1 MKTILTKKQIED
13 KILRMSFQIIENNL
27 EEKELYLIGLE
38 KNGFTI
44 AKKIEKN
51 ITNKSHIKIK
61 TIKMSLDKKEK
72 RNVDFSEKI
81 ESKNKTIILIDDV
94 LKSGETII
102 YAIRELLR
110 FNIKKLKTAILIN
123 RNHNIFPVG
132 VNYVGLELSTTLEN
146 HIEVS
151 FEKENTGAF
160 LS

>member
-1 MKTILTKKQIED
+1 MKTILTKKQIEN
-13 KILRMSFQIIENNL
+13 KILRISFQIIENNL

-44 AKKIEKN
+44 AKKIEKH

-61 TIKMSLDKKEK
+61 TIKMSLGKKEK

-102 YAIRELLR
+102 YAIRELLK
-110 FNIKKLKTAILIN
+110 FNVKKLKTAILIN
-123 RNHNIFPVG
+123 RSHNIFPVG
-132 VNYVGLELSTTLEN
+132 VNYVGLELSTTLED

-151 FEKENTGAF
+151 FKKENPGAF

>member
-1 MKTILTKKQIED
+1 MKTILTKEQIEN
-13 KILRMSFQIIENNL
+13 KILRISFQIIENNL

-38 KNGFTI
+38 SNGFTI
-44 AKKIEKN
+44 AKKIEKH
-51 ITNKSHIKIK
+51 ITNKSHIKTK
-61 TIKMSLDKKEK
+61 TIKMSLEKKEK
-72 RNVDFSEKI
+72 NNANFSEKI
-81 ESKNKTIILIDDV
+81 KSKNKTIILIDDV

-102 YAIRELLR
+102 YAIRELLK

-132 VNYVGLELSTTLEN
+132 VNYVGLELSTTLED

-151 FEKENTGAF
+151 FKKENTGAF

>member
-1 MKTILTKKQIED
+1 MKTILTKKQIEN

-51 ITNKSHIKIK
+51 IINKSHIKIK

-102 YAIRELLR
+102 YAIRELLK
-110 FNIKKLKTAILIN
+110 FNVKKLKTAILIN

>member
-1 MKTILTKKQIED
+1 MKTILTKKQIEN
-13 KILRMSFQIIENNL
+13 KILRMSFQIMENNL
-27 EEKELYLIGLE
+27 EEKELYLNGLE

-51 ITNKSHIKIK
+51 IINKSHIKIK

-72 RNVDFSEKI
+72 RTVDFSEKI

-102 YAIRELLR
+102 YAIRELLK
-110 FNIKKLKTAILIN
+110 FNVKKLKTAILIN

>member
-102 YAIRELLR
+102 YAIRELLK

>member
-1 MKTILTKKQIED
+1 
-13 KILRMSFQIIENNL
+13 
-27 EEKELYLIGLE
+27 
-38 KNGFTI
+38 
-44 AKKIEKN
+44 
-51 ITNKSHIKIK
+51 
-61 TIKMSLDKKEK
+61 MSLDKKEK

-102 YAIRELLR
+102 YAIRELLK

-146 HIEVS
+146 HIKVS

>member
-1 MKTILTKKQIED
+1 MKTILTKKQIEN

-51 ITNKSHIKIK
+51 IINKSHIKIK

-72 RNVDFSEKI
+72 RTVDFSEKI

-102 YAIRELLR
+102 YAIRELLK
-110 FNIKKLKTAILIN
+110 FNVKKLKTAILIN

-132 VNYVGLELSTTLEN
+132 VNYVGLELSTTLED

>member
-1 MKTILTKKQIED
+1 MKTILTKEQIEN
-13 KILRMSFQIIENNL
+13 KILRISFQIIEDNL

-38 KNGFTI
+38 NNGLTI
-44 AKKIEKN
+44 AKKIGGHIK
-51 ITNKSHIKIK
+51 NKSKIK
-61 TIKMSLDKKEK
+61 VNILKMSLEKK
-72 RNVDFSEKI
+72 RNQTTTFSKKI
-81 ESKNKTIILIDDV
+81 KGKNKTIILIDDV
-94 LKSGETII
+94 LKSGGTII
-102 YAIRELLR
+102 YAIKELLK